1 MPLARTDTSPLFGSG
16 ATSTLRLI
24 VYLAAGVVL
33 MVADYRGHYL
43 ARVRQYA
50 AVAVEPVYRAAAM
63 PADAARNLRL
73 AVADRKA
80 LTEENQRLREALLLT
95 QARLNR
101 LGAVAEQNTRL
112 KELLEVQHSLGLG
125 VQLAK
130 LIDIVLDP
138 YRQRITL
145 DAGAKQGVVTGQAV
159 LDAYGVMGQISEVL
173 PTTSTAVL
181 ITDSSHA
188 VPVMVERT
196 GLRTI
201 AYGSGSSDR
210 LNVPNIPVS
219 ADVKAGDK
227 LITSGLGGSF
237 PAGFPVGEI
246 TSIGA
251 EPSGMFAVAVAKPA
265 AALERS
271 GEVLLLRPLAEPVG
285 PPALRNEMG
294 PPVPPAEELQSASA
308 AATAAQA
315 APGRPA
321 ASAATSAAT
330 PAAAPARPTPAA
342 PAPTASTAQSTP
354 AGTAPAATPRAAPS
368 NAARPD
374 AAPPPASAEPPK
386 PVPGTTP

>member
-50 AVAVEPVYRAAAM
+50 AVAVEPVYRVAAM
-63 PADAARNLRL
+63 PAEAARNLRL
-73 AVADRKA
+73 AVADRQA
-80 LTEENQRLREALLLT
+80 LTQENQRLREALLLT

-101 LGAVAEQNTRL
+101 LGAVAEQNNRL

-145 DAGAKQGVVTGQAV
+145 DSGAQQGVIVGQAV

-219 ADVKAGDK
+219 ADIKAGDK

-285 PPALRNEMG
+285 PPALRNEVG
-294 PPVPPAEELQSASA
+294 PPAPSPAELAAAAQPAVGPA
-308 AATAAQA
+308 AATA
-315 APGRPA
+315 PV
-321 ASAATSAAT
+321 
-330 PAAAPARPTPAA
+330 AAPAARLPANVAAPNAAATTVRAAGTNTPA
-342 PAPTASTAQSTP
+342 PR
-354 AGTAPAATPRAAPS
+354 PAATPTP
-368 NAARPD
+368 
-374 AAPPPASAEPPK
+374 AEPPTSAQPATSTEPSR
-386 PVPGTTP
+386 PVPGTSP

>member
-1 MPLARTDTSPLFGSG
+1 MPLARTDTTPLFGVG
-16 ATSTLRLI
+16 ATSTLRLV
-24 VYLAAGVVL
+24 VYLAIGVTL

-43 ARVRQYA
+43 ARVRQYV
-50 AVAVEPVYRAAAM
+50 AVAVEPVYRIAAM
-63 PADAARNLRL
+63 PADAARNVRL
-73 AVADRKA
+73 AVADRQA
-80 LTEENQRLREALLLT
+80 LTQENQRLREALLLT

-101 LGAVAEQNTRL
+101 LSAVAEQNNRL
-112 KELLEVQHSLGLG
+112 KELLDVQHSLGLG

-145 DAGAKQGVVTGQAV
+145 DAGARQGVVVGQAV

-188 VPVMVERT
+188 VPVVIERT

-210 LNVPNIPVS
+210 LDVPNIPVS

-227 LITSGLGGSF
+227 LLTSGLGGSF

-246 TSIGA
+246 VSVAA
-251 EPSGMFAVAVAKPA
+251 EPSGMFAVAVARPA

-271 GEVLLLRPLAEPVG
+271 GDVLLLRPLADPVG
-285 PPALRNEMG
+285 PPALTPEVG
-294 PPVPPAEELQSASA
+294 PPAPP
-308 AATAAQA
+308 
-315 APGRPA
+315 PGERVEQGA
-321 ASAATSAAT
+321 
-330 PAAAPARPTPAA
+330 PAAAPPPRAATTAPPTGAAANA
-342 PAPTASTAQSTP
+342 PAPP
-354 AGTAPAATPRAAPS
+354 ATSGANR
-368 NAARPD
+368 
-374 AAPPPASAEPPK
+374 
-386 PVPGTTP
+386 

>member
-1 MPLARTDTSPLFGSG
+1 MPLARTDTSPLFGAG
-16 ATSTLRLI
+16 ASSTLRLV
-24 VYLAAGVVL
+24 VYLAAGVAL

-50 AVAVEPVYRAAAM
+50 AVAVEPVYRVAAM
-63 PADAARNLRL
+63 PADAARTVRL
-73 AVADRKA
+73 AIADRQA
-80 LTEENQRLREALLLT
+80 LTQENQRLREALLLT

-112 KELLEVQHSLGLG
+112 KELLDVQHSLGLG

-145 DAGAKQGVVTGQAV
+145 DAGARQGVVVGQAV

-181 ITDSSHA
+181 ITDTSHA
-188 VPVMVERT
+188 LPVVIERT

-210 LNVPNIPVS
+210 LDVPNIPVS

-227 LITSGLGGSF
+227 LLTSGLGGSF

-246 TSIGA
+246 VSVAA
-251 EPSGMFAVAVAKPA
+251 EPSGMFAVAVARPA

-271 GEVLLLRPLAEPVG
+271 GDVLLLRPLADPVG
-285 PPALRNEMG
+285 PPALKPDSG
-294 PPVPPAEELQSASA
+294 PPAPPPEAPPPTASA
-308 AATAAQA
+308 AAK
-315 APGRPA
+315 PA
-321 ASAATSAAT
+321 ASPAT
-330 PAAAPARPTPAA
+330 
-342 PAPTASTAQSTP
+342 
-354 AGTAPAATPRAAPS
+354 
-368 NAARPD
+368 
-374 AAPPPASAEPPK
+374 PPPAANTGNVSTPRPSTPPATPPAVRP
-386 PVPGTTP
+386 PVTAPPVTTPPVDVPPGTRP

>member
-1 MPLARTDTSPLFGSG
+1 MPLARTDTSPLFGAG
-16 ATSTLRLI
+16 ATSTLRL
-24 VYLAAGVVL
+24 VVFLAMGVTL
-33 MVADYRGHYL
+33 MVADYRGQYL
-43 ARVRQYA
+43 RRVREFT
-50 AVAVEPVYRAAAM
+50 AVAIEPVYRIAAM

-73 AVADRKA
+73 AIADRKA
-80 LTEENQRLREALLLT
+80 LTQENQRLREALLLT

-145 DAGAKQGVVTGQAV
+145 DAGARQGVVVGQAV

-181 ITDSSHA
+181 ITDASHA
-188 VPVMVERT
+188 VPVVIERT

-210 LNVPNIPVS
+210 LDVPNIPVS

-246 TSIGA
+246 QSVAA

-271 GEVLLLRPLAEPVG
+271 GDVLLLRALADPVG
-285 PPALRNEMG
+285 PPPLNDEWG
-294 PPVPPAEELQSASA
+294 PPAPSPEELA
-308 AATAAQA
+308 AAN
-315 APGRPA
+315 P
-321 ASAATSAAT
+321 
-330 PAAAPARPTPAA
+330 PAAAPRAPAMATTPAA
-342 PAPTASTAQSTP
+342 PSTAP
-354 AGTAPAATPRAAPS
+354 ATAAPAATP
-368 NAARPD
+368 
-374 AAPPPASAEPPK
+374 PPVRNRGADE
-386 PVPGTTP
+386 

>member
-294 PPVPPAEELQSASA
+294 PPAPPAEELQNASA

-321 ASAATSAAT
+321 AAATT
-330 PAAAPARPTPAA
+330 PAAAPARSAPAA
-342 PAPTASTAQSTP
+342 PAASTAQPTP
-354 AGTAPAATPRAAPS
+354 AGTAPAATPRAAPP

-374 AAPPPASAEPPK
+374 AAPPPPASAELPK

>member
-1 MPLARTDTSPLFGSG
+1 MPLARTDTSPLFGAG
-16 ATSTLRLI
+16 ASSTLRLV
-24 VYLAAGVVL
+24 VYLAAGVAL

-50 AVAVEPVYRAAAM
+50 AVAVEPVYRVAAM
-63 PADAARNLRL
+63 PADAARTVRL
-73 AVADRKA
+73 AIADRQA
-80 LTEENQRLREALLLT
+80 LTQENQRLREALLLT

-112 KELLEVQHSLGLG
+112 KELLDVQHSLGLG

-145 DAGAKQGVVTGQAV
+145 DAGARQGVVVGQAV

-181 ITDSSHA
+181 ITDTSHA
-188 VPVMVERT
+188 LPVVIERT

-210 LNVPNIPVS
+210 LDVPNIPVS

-227 LITSGLGGSF
+227 LLTSGLGGSF

-246 TSIGA
+246 VSVAA
-251 EPSGMFAVAVAKPA
+251 EPSGMFAVAVARPA

-271 GEVLLLRPLAEPVG
+271 GDVLLLRPLADPVG
-285 PPALRNEMG
+285 PPALKPDSG
-294 PPVPPAEELQSASA
+294 PPAPPPEALAPAVTA
-308 AATAAQA
+308 AAK
-315 APGRPA
+315 PA
-321 ASAATSAAT
+321 ASPATT
-330 PAAAPARPTPAA
+330 PPAANTGNASSPRPSASPATTPV
-342 PAPTASTAQSTP
+342 P
-354 AGTAPAATPRAAPS
+354 
-368 NAARPD
+368 AARPPVT
-374 AAPPPASAEPPK
+374 APPVDVP
-386 PVPGTTP
+386 PGTRP

>member
-1 MPLARTDTSPLFGSG
+1 MPLARTDTSPLFGAG
-16 ATSTLRLI
+16 ATSTLRLV
-24 VYLAAGVVL
+24 VYLALGVTL
-33 MVADYRGHYL
+33 MVADFRGHYL
-43 ARVRQYA
+43 KRVREFT
-50 AVAVEPVYRAAAM
+50 AVAIEPVYRIAAM
-63 PADAARNLRL
+63 PADAARAVRL
-73 AVADRKA
+73 AVADRQA
-80 LTEENQRLREALLLT
+80 LTQENQRLREALLLT

-145 DAGAKQGVVTGQAV
+145 DAGAKQGIVVGQAV

-181 ITDSSHA
+181 ITDASHA
-188 VPVMVERT
+188 IPVVIERT

-210 LNVPNIPVS
+210 LDVPNIPVS
-219 ADVKAGDK
+219 ADVKSGDK

-246 TSIGA
+246 QSVAA
-251 EPSGMFAVAVAKPA
+251 EPSGMFAVAVARPA

-271 GEVLLLRPLAEPVG
+271 GDVLLLRPLADPVG
-285 PPALRNEMG
+285 PPALKGETG
-294 PPVPPAEELQSASA
+294 PPSPPPGEGAAVGVPAATSPQPPAGTA
-308 AATAAQA
+308 AAVA
-315 APGRPA
+315 RPA
-321 ASAATSAAT
+321 AGAPANNPASSNAAGNPATTPAAPVLRPT
-330 PAAAPARPTPAA
+330 HPAAAAPARP
-342 PAPTASTAQSTP
+342 
-354 AGTAPAATPRAAPS
+354 
-368 NAARPD
+368 
-374 AAPPPASAEPPK
+374 AAPPAQ
-386 PVPGTTP
+386 TTPATAAPVTAAPPETTP

>member
-1 MPLARTDTSPLFGSG
+1 MPLARTDTSPLFGAG
-16 ATSTLRLI
+16 ASSTLRLV
-24 VYLAAGVVL
+24 VYLAAGVAL

-50 AVAVEPVYRAAAM
+50 AVAVEPVYRIAAM
-63 PADAARNLRL
+63 PADAARTVRL
-73 AVADRKA
+73 AIADRQA
-80 LTEENQRLREALLLT
+80 LTQENQRLREALLLT

-112 KELLEVQHSLGLG
+112 KELLDVQHSLGLG

-145 DAGAKQGVVTGQAV
+145 DAGARQGVVVGQAV

-173 PTTSTAVL
+173 PTTSTALL
-181 ITDSSHA
+181 ITDTSHA
-188 VPVMVERT
+188 LPVVIERT

-210 LNVPNIPVS
+210 LDVPNIPVS

-227 LITSGLGGSF
+227 LLTSGLGGSF

-246 TSIGA
+246 VSVAA
-251 EPSGMFAVAVAKPA
+251 EPSGMFAVAVARPA

-271 GEVLLLRPLAEPVG
+271 GDVLLLRPLADPVG
-285 PPALRNEMG
+285 PPALKPESG
-294 PPVPPAEELQSASA
+294 PPAPPPEALTSA
-308 AATAAQA
+308 AAAAA
-315 APGRPA
+315 AKPA
-321 ASAATSAAT
+321 AAAFASPGTTT
-330 PAAAPARPTPAA
+330 PAANTGNVSPPRTGAP
-342 PAPTASTAQSTP
+342 
-354 AGTAPAATPRAAPS
+354 PAATPSP
-368 NAARPD
+368 AARPPVT
-374 AAPPPASAEPPK
+374 APPVTTPPPPADTP
-386 PVPGTTP
+386 PGTRP

>member
-1 MPLARTDTSPLFGSG
+1 MPLARTDTSPLFGAG
-16 ATSTLRLI
+16 ASSTLRLV
-24 VYLAAGVVL
+24 VYLAAGVAL

-50 AVAVEPVYRAAAM
+50 SVVVEPVYRIAAM
-63 PADAARNLRL
+63 PADAARTVRL
-73 AVADRKA
+73 AIADRQA
-80 LTEENQRLREALLLT
+80 LTQENQRLREALLLT

-112 KELLEVQHSLGLG
+112 KELLDVQHSLGLG

-145 DAGAKQGVVTGQAV
+145 DAGARQGVVVGQAV

-181 ITDSSHA
+181 ITDTSHA
-188 VPVMVERT
+188 LPVVIERT

-210 LNVPNIPVS
+210 LDVPNIPVS

-227 LITSGLGGSF
+227 LLTSGLGGSF
-237 PAGFPVGEI
+237 PGGFPVGEI
-246 TSIGA
+246 VSVAA
-251 EPSGMFAVAVAKPA
+251 EPSGMFAVAVARPA

-271 GEVLLLRPLAEPVG
+271 GDVLLLRPLADPVG
-285 PPALRNEMG
+285 PPALKPESG
-294 PPVPPAEELQSASA
+294 PPAPPPDALAPVGA
-308 AATAAQA
+308 ANA
-315 APGRPA
+315 RP
-321 ASAATSAAT
+321 ST
-330 PAAAPARPTPAA
+330 AAPATSRGTTPPPAA
-342 PAPTASTAQSTP
+342 NPGSGSVRTSAPP
-354 AGTAPAATPRAAPS
+354 VAAPPATMPPP
-368 NAARPD
+368 AARPPAAMPPPVD
-374 AAPPPASAEPPK
+374 APPEP
-386 PVPGTTP
+386 TP

>member
-1 MPLARTDTSPLFGSG
+1 MPLARTETSPLFGAG
-16 ATSTLRLI
+16 ATSTLRLV
-24 VYLAAGVVL
+24 VYLAAGIAL

-43 ARVRQYA
+43 RDVRQYA
-50 AVAVEPVYRAAAM
+50 AVAVEPVYRAAAL
-63 PADAARNLRL
+63 PAEAARNLRL
-73 AVADRKA
+73 AMADRQA
-80 LTEENQRLREALLLT
+80 LTQENQRLREALLLT

-101 LGAVAEQNTRL
+101 LGAVAEQNNRL

-145 DAGAKQGVVTGQAV
+145 DAGARQGVVVGQAV

-181 ITDSSHA
+181 ITDTSHA
-188 VPVMVERT
+188 VPVVIERT

-210 LNVPNIPVS
+210 LDVPNIPVS

-246 TSIGA
+246 KSVAA
-251 EPSGMFAVAVAKPA
+251 EPSGMFAVAIARPA

-271 GEVLLLRPLAEPVG
+271 GDVLLLRPLADPVG
-285 PPALRNEMG
+285 PPALRNEVG
-294 PPVPPAEELQSASA
+294 PPAPPPEAVPPATA
-308 AATAAQA
+308 AA
-315 APGRPA
+315 PA
-321 ASAATSAAT
+321 ARAAA
-330 PAAAPARPTPAA
+330 PAAAPG
-342 PAPTASTAQSTP
+342 ASTP
-354 AGTAPAATPRAAPS
+354 APAATTPAATTP
-368 NAARPD
+368 AV
-374 AAPPPASAEPPK
+374 PPPETRP
-386 PVPGTTP
+386 